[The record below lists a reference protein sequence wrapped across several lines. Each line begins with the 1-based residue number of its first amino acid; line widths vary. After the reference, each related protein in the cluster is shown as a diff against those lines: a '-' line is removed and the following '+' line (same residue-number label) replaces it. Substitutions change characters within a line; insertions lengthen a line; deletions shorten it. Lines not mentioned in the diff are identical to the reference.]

1 MAVTR
6 ILVLCTGNSCRSQ
19 MAEGF
24 FRHFGS
30 DRVEVFSAGL
40 EPKGVHPVA
49 IKVMAEGGIDISK
62 QTSNHVSEYI
72 GQTFDYVITVCDNAA
87 ERCPTFPGNTPRL
100 HWSFED
106 PAGATGTEEA
116 VLEVFRRV
124 RTEIESRI
132 LSWLSEIPLR
142 PKS

>member
-1 MAVTR
+1 MIR

-24 FRHFGS
+24 FRHFASG
-30 DRVEVFSAGL
+30 RVDVFSAGL
-40 EPKGVHPVA
+40 EPKGVHPLA
-49 IKVMAEGGIDISK
+49 IKVMAELGIDISK
-62 QTSNHVSEYI
+62 QTSNHVSEFI
-72 GQTFDYVITVCDNAA
+72 GHPFDYVITVCDNAA
-87 ERCPTFPGNTPRL
+87 ERCPTFPGNTARL

-116 VLEVFRRV
+116 VLKVFRRV

-132 LSWLSEIPLR
+132 RSWLSEIPLR